1 MPKLKINFTEKPD
14 IVLIETFLPVVG
26 TSATACNDDYRG
38 PSPFSEVEVRNV
50 RKYLEGIKHR
60 LKAFWNI
67 HAYSQMILT
76 PWSYTKDLP
85 KDYDEIVRA
94 INMQTPNSGLLRI
107 SISNTIKSGEIFRFF
122 HYN

>member
-1 MPKLKINFTEKPD
+1 MDYFPFAPKKTYLQTQKKFRFVSD
-14 IVLIETFLPVVG
+14 IVLTEMFPSAAG

-38 PSPFSEVEVRNV
+38 PSPFSEIEVKNV

-85 KDYDEIVRA
+85 KDYNEIVR
-94 INMQTPNSGLLRI
+94 IIDMQK
-107 SISNTIKSGEIFRFF
+107 SIWEGSS
-122 HYN
+122 

>member
-1 MPKLKINFTEKPD
+1 MFPS
-14 IVLIETFLPVVG
+14 VAG

-38 PSPFSEVEVRNV
+38 PSPFSEIEVKNV

-85 KDYDEIVRA
+85 KDYNEIVR
-94 INMQTPNSGLLRI
+94 IIDMQKSIWEGLLEI
-107 SISNTIKSGEIFRFF
+107 SLSNMSKSPENRRFF
-122 HYN
+122 HYK